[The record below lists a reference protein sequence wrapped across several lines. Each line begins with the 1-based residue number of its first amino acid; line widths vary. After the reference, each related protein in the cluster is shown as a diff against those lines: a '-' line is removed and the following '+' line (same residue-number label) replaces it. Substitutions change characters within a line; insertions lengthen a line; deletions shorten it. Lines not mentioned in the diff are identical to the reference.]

1 MRTKSV
7 IGRMKCIRN
16 TGHVEERGKGGGAS
30 SLELW
35 RWPPLRFR
43 EGRGGEG
50 GRDGD
55 DGVSSLSGLP
65 FLFAF
70 AIVAWLVVVV

>member
-35 RWPPLRFR
+35 RWPPLKFR

-55 DGVSSLSGLP
+55 DGVSSS

-70 AIVAWLVVVV
+70 AIVAWLVVAV